1 MIAAGTRARAPGQR
15 ALALPVPAVQMPVA
29 APAVPSAPGANGG
42 LIALKSVIEVIAPPL
57 AVGPSA
63 QIALIALI
71 ALIATASAP
80 ASAPVRSA
88 VSMVLVRLPV
98 KDPDRSAPVSI
109 VPALIA
115 PGSMDLAAVAAAPS
129 VVPVVPKAQ
138 GGLASAAVPEL
149 GPPSRID
156 ASIAVPS
163 AATAIRRHPAVR

>member
-1 MIAAGTRARAPGQR
+1 
-15 ALALPVPAVQMPVA
+15 MPVA

-42 LIALKSVIEVIAPPL
+42 LIALKAVIEVIAPPL

-63 QIALIALI
+63 QIAPI

-80 ASAPVRSA
+80 AIAPVRSA
-88 VSMVLVRLPV
+88 ASMVLVRLPV

>member
-29 APAVPSAPGANGG
+29 APAVPLAPGANGG
-42 LIALKSVIEVIAPPL
+42 LIVLKAVIEAIAPPL

-63 QIALIALI
+63 QIALIA
-71 ALIATASAP
+71 TASAP
-80 ASAPVRSA
+80 AIAPVRSA

-149 GPPSRID
+149 GPPSRIG

-163 AATAIRRHPAVR
+163 AVTAIRRHPAVR